1 MGDIGLKVVIK
12 IKISDFM
19 RSFESNTYLGLEPL
33 GELHGDV
40 HVCQA
45 HGHVEER
52 VVVHSAT
59 DLIPDHVLTS
69 ILFRESECS
78 GSRTWFSAR
87 CWSAADA
94 QPRVTALI
102 RLLTLETQPQHLLG
116 PGHTPGGDRGLNIN
130 REII

>member
-1 MGDIGLKVVIK
+1 VDTVFSMTVDQL
-12 IKISDFM
+12 
-19 RSFESNTYLGLEPL
+19 LEKEMIVLSWGWKL

-40 HVCQA
+40 HVGQA
-45 HGHVEER
+45 HGHMEQG
-52 VVVHSAT
+52 VVVDGAT

-116 PGHTPGGDRGLNIN
+116 SGHTPGGDRGLKP
-130 REII
+130 EQQT